1 MLWYERVPLPSI
13 STNATHGTAWTNTI
27 SVDDMAAVVAQFRL
41 GAEIPGFRSFFPLPL
56 CHIGC
61 PTRLFATDMPAM
73 PSSPRSD
80 METDLTKLSSPRIFL
95 VRMLVFLVLCALI
108 GIVLYK
114 QIVVAFFANPGLNAL
129 IGAVLLIGII
139 LSFRQ
144 VIRLYPEVR
153 WVNNFRIADPG
164 LAVDRRPTLLAPMA
178 AILGGER
185 SGRMSISQQTMRHLL
200 DSIATRLDEARDIS
214 RYMTGL
220 LVFLGLLGT
229 FWGLIETVGSVG
241 KVIDGLKVGGDAG
254 ALFDTLKEGLAAPL
268 GGMGISFSSSL
279 FGLAGSLILGFLDL
293 QSSQAQN
300 RFYTDL
306 EDWLATTVR
315 EYSSGDGG
323 AVAVAGGSGNL
334 QHAIERLRVAVEE
347 GAGTRGT
354 TAAMANLA
362 EAIQGLVAHMRTE
375 QQMIREWADGQ
386 GEQNREIKRLLE
398 RLARQPEKS

>member
-1 MLWYERVPLPSI
+1 
-13 STNATHGTAWTNTI
+13 
-27 SVDDMAAVVAQFRL
+27 
-41 GAEIPGFRSFFPLPL
+41 
-56 CHIGC
+56 
-61 PTRLFATDMPAM
+61 M
-73 PSSPRSD
+73 PSGPSSRSA
-80 METDLTKLSSPRIFL
+80 MEVELSKLSSPRIFL
-95 VRMLVFLVLCALI
+95 VRMLVFLVVCALI
-108 GIVLYK
+108 TVVLYK

-129 IGAVLLIGII
+129 IGLVLLVGII
-139 LSFRQ
+139 LCFRQ
-144 VIRLYPEVR
+144 VVRLYPEVA

-164 LAVDRRPTLLAPMA
+164 LALARHPTLLAPMA

-185 SGRMSISQQTMRHLL
+185 TGRMTISQQTMRHLL

-306 EDWLATTVR
+306 EDWLASTVR
-315 EYSSGDGG
+315 EYTTEGTGSGASGDLQLAMEKLR
-323 AVAVAGGSGNL
+323 AV
-334 QHAIERLRVAVEE
+334 VEE
-347 GAGTRGT
+347 GGANRNAT
-354 TAAMANLA
+354 TAMANLA

-386 GEQNREIKRLLE
+386 GEQNKEIKRLLE

>member
-1 MLWYERVPLPSI
+1 
-13 STNATHGTAWTNTI
+13 
-27 SVDDMAAVVAQFRL
+27 MASGLSSRSAM
-41 GAEIPGFRSFFPLPL
+41 EIELN
-56 CHIGC
+56 
-61 PTRLFATDMPAM
+61 
-73 PSSPRSD
+73 
-80 METDLTKLSSPRIFL
+80 KLSSPRIFL
-95 VRMLVFLVLCALI
+95 VRMLVFLVLCALVMV
-108 GIVLYK
+108 VLYK
-114 QIVVAFFANPGLNAL
+114 QIITAFFANPGLNAL

-139 LSFRQ
+139 LPFRQ
-144 VIRLYPEVR
+144 VIRLYPEVA

-164 LAVDRRPTLLAPMA
+164 LAVERHPALLTPMA

-185 SGRMSISQQTMRHLL
+185 TGRMTISQQTMRHLL
-200 DSIATRLDEARDIS
+200 DSIAIRLDEARDIS

-293 QSSQAQN
+293 QSSQAQH

-306 EDWLATTVR
+306 EDWLASTVR
-315 EYSSGDGG
+315 EY
-323 AVAVAGGSGNL
+323 AGEGSGASGEL
-334 QHAIERLRVAVEE
+334 QAAVERLRLILEE
-347 GAGTRGT
+347 GGASRGT

-362 EAIQGLVAHMRTE
+362 EAIQGLVSHMRTE

-386 GEQNREIKRLLE
+386 GEQNREIKKLLE

>member
-1 MLWYERVPLPSI
+1 M
-13 STNATHGTAWTNTI
+13 
-27 SVDDMAAVVAQFRL
+27 
-41 GAEIPGFRSFFPLPL
+41 EI
-56 CHIGC
+56 
-61 PTRLFATDMPAM
+61 
-73 PSSPRSD
+73 
-80 METDLTKLSSPRIFL
+80 DLNKLSSPRIFL
-95 VRMLVFLVLCALI
+95 VRMLVFLVLCALVMV
-108 GIVLYK
+108 VLYK
-114 QIVVAFFANPGLNAL
+114 QIILAFFANPGLNAL
-129 IGAVLLIGII
+129 IGLVLLIGTI

-144 VIRLYPEVR
+144 VIRLYPEVA

-164 LAVDRRPTLLAPMA
+164 LAAERQHPTLLAPMA

-185 SGRMSISQQTMRHLL
+185 TGRMSISQQTMRHLL

-306 EDWLATTVR
+306 EDWLASTVR
-315 EYSSGDGG
+315 GYSGDASGG
-323 AVAVAGGSGNL
+323 DLQTAV
-334 QHAIERLRVAVEE
+334 ERLRATMEE
-347 GAGTRGT
+347 GGGSRGT

-362 EAIQGLVAHMRTE
+362 EAIQGLVAHMRSE

-386 GEQNREIKRLLE
+386 GEQNREIKKLLE
-398 RLARQPEKS
+398 RIARQPENN

>member
-1 MLWYERVPLPSI
+1 
-13 STNATHGTAWTNTI
+13 
-27 SVDDMAAVVAQFRL
+27 
-41 GAEIPGFRSFFPLPL
+41 
-56 CHIGC
+56 
-61 PTRLFATDMPAM
+61 M
-73 PSSPRSD
+73 PSGPSSRSD
-80 METDLTKLSSPRIFL
+80 MEIEVSKLSSPRIFL
-95 VRMLVFLVLCALI
+95 VRMLVFLVLCGLV
-108 GIVLYK
+108 GVVLYK
-114 QIVVAFFANPGLNAL
+114 QIILAFFANPGLNAL
-129 IGAVLLIGII
+129 IGAVLFIGII

-144 VIRLYPEVR
+144 VIRLYPEVS

-164 LAVDRRPTLLAPMA
+164 LAIERRPKLLAPMA

-185 SGRMSISQQTMRHLL
+185 TGRMTISQQTMRHLL

-241 KVIDGLKVGGDAG
+241 KVIEGLKVGGDAG
-254 ALFDTLKEGLAAPL
+254 SLFDTLKEGLAAPL

-315 EYSSGDGG
+315 EYAGEGAAGVSSE
-323 AVAVAGGSGNL
+323 L
-334 QHAIERLRVAVEE
+334 QHAMERVRAVVEE
-347 GAGTRGT
+347 SGGGSRGT

>member
-1 MLWYERVPLPSI
+1 MPQ
-13 STNATHGTAWTNTI
+13 NA
-27 SVDDMAAVVAQFRL
+27 
-41 GAEIPGFRSFFPLPL
+41 
-56 CHIGC
+56 
-61 PTRLFATDMPAM
+61 
-73 PSSPRSD
+73 SPRAA
-80 METDLTKLSSPRIFL
+80 MEIELTKLSSPRIFL
-95 VRMLVFLVLCALI
+95 VRMLVFLVLCGLVMV
-108 GIVLYK
+108 VLYK
-114 QIVVAFFANPGLNAL
+114 QIIAAFFANPGLNAL

-144 VIRLYPEVR
+144 VIRLYPEVA

-164 LAVDRRPTLLAPMA
+164 LAVDRHPTLLAPMA

-185 SGRMSISQQTMRHLL
+185 TGRMTITQQTMRHLL

-241 KVIDGLKVGGDAG
+241 KVIEGLKVGGDAG
-254 ALFDTLKEGLAAPL
+254 SMFDTLKEGLGAPL
-268 GGMGISFSSSL
+268 AGMGISFSSSL

-315 EYSSGDGG
+315 EYARDDIPG
-323 AVAVAGGSGNL
+323 AGVGSGL
-334 QHAIERLRVAVEE
+334 QQSLDRLRQAVEE
-347 GAGTRGT
+347 GGGNRNA

-386 GEQNREIKRLLE
+386 GEQNKEIKRLLE
-398 RLARQPEKS
+398 HIARQPAKN

>member
-1 MLWYERVPLPSI
+1 MQAVAMQNGHTECRLLRVDFALPLI
-13 STNATHGTAWTNTI
+13 SG
-27 SVDDMAAVVAQFRL
+27 AAASDEGSAASPHFWP
-41 GAEIPGFRSFFPLPL
+41 APAFFPPPL
-56 CHIGC
+56 CHSEAQD
-61 PTRLFATDMPAM
+61 RLPATDDRMPAG
-73 PSSPRSD
+73 PASRSP
-80 METDLTKLSSPRIFL
+80 MEIELTKLSSPRIFL
-95 VRMLVFLVLCALI
+95 VRMLVFLVLCSLVMV
-108 GIVLYK
+108 VLYK
-114 QIVVAFFANPGLNAL
+114 QIIVAFFANPGLNAL
-129 IGAVLLIGII
+129 IGLVLLVGII
-139 LSFRQ
+139 LTFRQ
-144 VIRLYPEVR
+144 VIGLYPEVS

-164 LAVDRRPTLLAPMA
+164 LAVARHPTLLAPMA
-178 AILGGER
+178 VLLGGER
-185 SGRMSISQQTMRHLL
+185 SGRMAISQQTMRHLL

-241 KVIDGLKVGGDAG
+241 HVIDGLKVGGDAG

-315 EYSSGDGG
+315 EYGSDTPAGDMQ
-323 AVAVAGGSGNL
+323 GGSYRRR
-334 QHAIERLRVAVEE
+334 ASVEE
-347 GAGTRGT
+347 GGNNRST

-386 GEQNREIKRLLE
+386 GEQNREIKKLLE
-398 RLARQPEKS
+398 RIARQPEKS